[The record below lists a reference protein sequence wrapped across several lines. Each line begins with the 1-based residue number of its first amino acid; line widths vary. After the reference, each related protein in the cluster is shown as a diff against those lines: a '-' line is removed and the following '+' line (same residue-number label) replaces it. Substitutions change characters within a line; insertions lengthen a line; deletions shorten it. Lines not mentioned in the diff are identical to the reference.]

1 MHLDKHLRTKRA
13 MQLALIVPALLTLA
27 ACGGF
32 SADGVRPDP
41 LPANVAAPCP
51 HPLEVIGGVRGGTVG
66 DDEVRMGRLGD
77 ALLQCGEEKAIA
89 VTAYGDL
96 RETLGGEM

>member
-1 MHLDKHLRTKRA
+1 MDKHLRTKRA

-27 ACGGF
+27 ACGGLN
-32 SADGVRPDP
+32 AVGVRSDP
-41 LPANVAAPCP
+41 LPVNVAAPCP
-51 HPLEVIGGVRGGTVG
+51 HPLDVIGGVRGGTVG

-89 VTAYGDL
+89 VTAYEDL
-96 RETLGGEM
+96 RLAVRGQQ